1 MAEDDPDTANLY
13 KNLLES
19 YNHKVDH
26 VFNGRDSVDMYLD
39 EIKRL
44 KILGKEPTESAPYDV
59 VLMDHMMPI
68 MDGLQAAKNISQLN
82 PKQRIIFLTAYVN
95 ETLLALI
102 SELGRVVELIRKPF
116 EPEVLISMLED
127 LAPSSKLAELTAF
140 AKSIFRLKNVG
151 ANDSRVREL
160 LDLLKK
166 IQTPGSI

>member
-1 MAEDDPDTANLY
+1 MRILMAEDDPDTANLY

-116 EPEVLISMLED
+116 
-127 LAPSSKLAELTAF
+127 
-140 AKSIFRLKNVG
+140 
-151 ANDSRVREL
+151 
-160 LDLLKK
+160 
-166 IQTPGSI
+166 